1 MVETVVF
8 PTLSGSAQGQF
19 AAPAAPGPGLLLL
32 PEVNGLAPWLLARAE
47 RLAGAGVWT
56 LVVDLLGGQGTWSD
70 GVEDNASRFLALDLA
85 EVAHDINGAARFLLD
100 QPQVTG
106 DTVAVSGDDG
116 GGALALWAATV
127 SPRIGAASAVYPARI
142 LWRFE
147 GIRPEALAGGD
158 TVLHLAAD
166 DPDFGPADT
175 PTAPAQR
182 GRRRAPDGPHL
193 PRDPAGVPERV
204 KSGPLRR
211 RRHRAG
217 VGADQSHGHS
227 VGSRQG
233 GGPMTRRDDTIG
245 GARWM
250 RPTTPGRP

>member
-19 AAPAAPGPGLLLL
+19 VAPAAPGPGLLLL
-32 PEVNGLAPWLLARAE
+32 PDVNGLAPWLLARAE

-70 GVEDNASRFLALDLA
+70 GVEDNASRFLARDLA

-142 LWRFE
+142 L
-147 GIRPEALAGGD
+147 GASKASD
-158 TVLHLAAD
+158 
-166 DPDFGPADT
+166 
-175 PTAPAQR
+175 
-182 GRRRAPDGPHL
+182 RRRS
-193 PRDPAGVPERV
+193 PAAIP
-204 KSGPLRR
+204 SC
-211 RRHRAG
+211 
-217 VGADQSHGHS
+217 
-227 VGSRQG
+227 
-233 GGPMTRRDDTIG
+233 I
-245 GARWM
+245 W
-250 RPTTPGRP
+250 RPTTPSSAGPTPQRLQRSVGAGVRRRSTPTQGPGGGS